1 MNSNNVMVTNYRLLS
16 SFSQEEKNDDMSR
29 RRRRNTAIKGMIKPI
44 NFKEISVI
52 LEQDSRT

>member
-1 MNSNNVMVTNYRLLS
+1 MSSNNIMVTNYRLLS

-29 RRRRNTAIKGMIKPI
+29 RRNTTIKGMIKSI

-52 LEQDSRT
+52 LEQD

>member
-29 RRRRNTAIKGMIKPI
+29 RRRNTAIKGMIKPI
-44 NFKEISVI
+44 NFKEINVI